1 MSRQSLCSPTQ
12 IPTFAPRPAG
22 GTRCL
27 QLKLRLDGSIDSW
40 LPSDTIKLKRNVG
53 ARLGVQN
60 TDNIIVDPRAGSIVV
75 VLTVLEGAQI
85 RFSYDSWGVGKASS
99 CRCNASFCAAAFG
112 RPVSSIASPP
122 CEATR
127 THTHTHTHARTHAR
141 THTHTNTHRVR
152 LQPQPALSM
161 Q

>member
-1 MSRQSLCSPTQ
+1 MWLVSRQSLCSPTQ

-85 RFSYDSWGVGKASS
+85 RFSYDSWAWAKQALAHAAQVFVLPLLVGL
-99 CRCNASFCAAAFG
+99 CPR
-112 RPVSSIASPP
+112 
-122 CEATR
+122 
-127 THTHTHTHARTHAR
+127 
-141 THTHTNTHRVR
+141 
-152 LQPQPALSM
+152 
-161 Q
+161 